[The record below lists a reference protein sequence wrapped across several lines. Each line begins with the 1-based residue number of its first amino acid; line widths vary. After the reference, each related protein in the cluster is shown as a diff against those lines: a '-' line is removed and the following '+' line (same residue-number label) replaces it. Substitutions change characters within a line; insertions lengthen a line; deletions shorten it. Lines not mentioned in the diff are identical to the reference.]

1 MEIIGTYFGSAPPKG
16 LMNAGVIRF
25 QYVFPPPRGAA
36 QRQRGAGQAA
46 PEPRQ
51 ELGGAQR
58 GAPRREALG

>member
-1 MEIIGTYFGSAPPKG
+1 
-16 LMNAGVIRF
+16 MNAGVIRF